1 VTTTSWGT
9 SLFLMASCWK
19 ADMDTDKDYG
29 TDQYWAGNRARSQF
43 IAKFFPNNDAPK
55 SNIADMVKAAGD
67 DRALFF
73 GKGRDLVV
81 EKPTEYTSGY
91 AVGKFRNTYSNGG
104 NPHNSKF
111 VDTDYFL
118 MRSAEAYLI
127 AAEADARLHGGVTT
141 ATGKGYIDALRQ
153 RANNKD
159 LKDSY
164 TLNQILD
171 ERARELYHEG
181 FRRTDLIRYGY
192 YGGEKSGEYLWEWK
206 GGIKNGQ
213 AIAAYLNVFA
223 IPAEDVNSNPNL
235 KGHQNTG
242 Y

>member
-1 VTTTSWGT
+1 
-9 SLFLMASCWK
+9 M
-19 ADMDTDKDYG
+19 
-29 TDQYWAGNRARSQF
+29 
-43 IAKFFPNNDAPK
+43 
-55 SNIADMVKAAGD
+55 
-67 DRALFF
+67 
-73 GKGRDLVV
+73 
-81 EKPTEYTSGY
+81 
-91 AVGKFRNTYSNGG
+91 
-104 NPHNSKF
+104 
-111 VDTDYFL
+111 
-118 MRSAEAYLI
+118 
-127 AAEADARLHGGVTT
+127 TT

-223 IPAEDVNSNPNL
+223 IPSEDVNSNPNL
-235 KGHQNTG
+235 KDHQNPG